1 MPDELEP
8 EVPRPDDRRLS
19 LRAECERCVGLCCV
33 VPALSASADF
43 AIDKAAGQA
52 CPHLG
57 SDFRCAIHSRLRDE
71 GFPGCTAYDCFGA
84 GQRVTQVTFGGSSW
98 VQEPIVAAQMFAV
111 FPVVRQLH
119 ELLWYLTEALSL
131 PRARSLRRDL
141 QDARQATERLT
152 EAGPDALVG
161 LDLAAHRRHVD
172 SLLDAVSELVRA
184 DAQPGAP
191 DHRGADLV
199 GAHLAGADLRGASFR
214 GALLIGADLTG
225 ADLRTA
231 DFIGA
236 DLRGACLAGA
246 DLRDCIFLIQQQ
258 VNAARGDRGTKL
270 PEWLTRPGHWRPTV
284 GRSG

>member
-119 ELLWYLTEALSL
+119 ELLWYLTEALTL
-131 PRARSLRRDL
+131 ADARSAHAELVAACDT
-141 QDARQATERLT
+141 TEGLT
-152 EAGPDALVG
+152 RASPET
-161 LDLAAHRRHVD
+161 LAALDRDTYARDVGTLLHRT
-172 SLLDAVSELVRA
+172 SAVARSAIEGPPA
-184 DAQPGAP
+184 D
-191 DHRGADLV
+191 HSGAD
-199 GAHLAGADLRGASFR
+199 LAGADLRRDDLR
-214 GALLIGADLTG
+214 GAGLRGACL
-225 ADLRTA
+225 
-231 DFIGA
+231 IGA
-236 DLRGACLAGA
+236 DLRGVDLTWADLLGA
-246 DLRDCIFLIQQQ
+246 DLRSADVSGADLSGSIFVTQSQ
-258 VNAARGDRGTKL
+258 VAAARGDHETRL
-270 PEWLTRPGHWRPTV
+270 PAALDRPSHWLPPAP
-284 GRSG
+284 